1 MPRPSTLVI
10 LMATVVLYAVGLSGA
25 LPAGIFLALGLELMA
40 WKRAQDQAQAMQR
53 ARIVRPQRRSPYDR
67 RR

>member
-10 LMATVVLYAVGLSGA
+10 LLATVVLYALGLSGA
-25 LPAGIFLALGLELMA
+25 LPVGIFLAMGLELVA
-40 WKRAQDQAQAMQR
+40 WKRAADRAQALRPVRVARPMRDQR
-53 ARIVRPQRRSPYDR
+53 GR